1 MIGNIKKLWYKLTK
15 RTDKTDSTFQ
25 SYWIS
30 GTHFRVISD
39 FGTTAYKRSIAFS
52 YACKNLDYGLV
63 KQDLIHGL
71 EMILEANQDKKSN
84 DVAAL
89 SNYMLTNL
97 QNFTPSSVLFEV
109 SNCFVLL
116 DGEDEKELNP
126 ELSLKK
132 KQLCEQSEE
141 IEVFFLTCALN
152 ILKAMNYLS
161 KDIGIEDYSRVTPQR
176 KSEKL
181 FLNEIHRKSY
191 KKS

>member
-1 MIGNIKKLWYKLTK
+1 MMRKLKKLWYKLTK

-25 SYWIS
+25 SYWIN
-30 GTHFRVISD
+30 GVHFRVIQD

-71 EMILEANQDKKSN
+71 EMILEANEGKKSN
-84 DVAAL
+84 DIASL

-97 QNFTPSSVLFEV
+97 QGFTPSSVLFEV
-109 SNCFVLL
+109 ANCFVLL
-116 DGEDEKELNP
+116 DGEDEKELSP
-126 ELSLKK
+126 EYSLKK
-132 KQLCEQSEE
+132 KQLCERSEE
-141 IEVFFLTCALN
+141 IEIFFLTCALN

-161 KDIGIEDYSRVTPQR
+161 KDIEIEDYSRVTPQR
-176 KSEKL
+176 ESEKL
-181 FLNEIHRKSY
+181 FLNAIPRKNY